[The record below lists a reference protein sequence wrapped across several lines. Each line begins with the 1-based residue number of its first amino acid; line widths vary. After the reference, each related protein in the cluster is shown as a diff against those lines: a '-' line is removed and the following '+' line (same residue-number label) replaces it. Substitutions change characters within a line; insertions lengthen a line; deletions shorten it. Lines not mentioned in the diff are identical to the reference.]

1 MINNKKILYLLA
13 FMFLLSFIYTF
24 FVNEL
29 LANSNS
35 LGETFIILLPIYYI
49 IVFPFVF
56 FPVKSVATENINY
69 TFKN

>member
-49 IVFPFVF
+49 IIFPFVF
-56 FPVKSVATENINY
+56 FPVKKV
-69 TFKN
+69 

>member
-29 LANSNS
+29 LGDAAN
-35 LGETFIILLPIYYI
+35 LLI
-49 IVFPFVF
+49 
-56 FPVKSVATENINY
+56 
-69 TFKN
+69 

>member
-49 IVFPFVF
+49 ILLYSLLFSFL
-56 FPVKSVATENINY
+56 
-69 TFKN
+69 

>member
-35 LGETFIILLPIYYI
+35 LG
-49 IVFPFVF
+49 
-56 FPVKSVATENINY
+56 
-69 TFKN
+69 

>member
-56 FPVKSVATENINY
+56 FPVKKCS
-69 TFKN
+69 K

>member
-35 LGETFIILLPIYYI
+35 LGETFIILLPIYYCI
-49 IVFPFVF
+49 PFCFLSCKKV
-56 FPVKSVATENINY
+56 
-69 TFKN
+69 

>member
-56 FPVKSVATENINY
+56 FPVKKCSN
-69 TFKN
+69 